1 MGIKRNNPGCNCCD
15 IDCQLECFDPDDNAQ
30 LINFDTIQCDVD
42 PDDSAF
48 VDATSASFG
57 PFYEI
62 TGMSSLAGVYEMSLI
77 YDPDTDTCSAPG
89 PVEIDPTPGITV
101 IQYSYGACSG
111 GPFTTTPITIASVTY
126 EPVVQAGSLGPNT
139 IRLRGIQFLFYNSLG
154 NPVTGM
160 AFIDPSL
167 PSPVCSGGD
176 LRSSFTPVDN
186 SAITCPAYFTAS
198 SVQGSFLYI

>member
-1 MGIKRNNPGCNCCD
+1 MGIKRNNPGCNCCAG
-15 IDCQLECFDPDDNAQ
+15 DCQLECFDADDNAQ
-30 LINFDTIQCDVD
+30 FINLDTIQCDID

-62 TGMSSLAGVYEMSLI
+62 TGMASLAGVYEMSLV
-77 YDPDTDTCSAPG
+77 YDPDTDTCSAPD
-89 PVEIDPTPGITV
+89 PVEIDPTPAISVT
-101 IQYSYGACSG
+101 QYSYGACSG
-111 GPFTTTPITIASVTY
+111 GPFTTTSITITAVTY
-126 EPVVQAGSLGPNT
+126 EPVVQLGSLAPDS
-139 IRLRGIQFLFYNSLG
+139 IRLLGIRFLFFNSLG

-160 AFIDPSL
+160 AFIDPSV

-176 LRSSFTPVDN
+176 LRTSFTPVDN
-186 SAITCPAYFTAS
+186 SAITCPAYFTPF